1 MFIYSLSK
9 THFWAGYGLITL
21 CVVFSSLAGKAE
33 DAGELTEKEIIRAE
47 RNAGYISSRL
57 REIQVSSKVLIM

>member
-1 MFIYSLSK
+1 MS
-9 THFWAGYGLITL
+9 
-21 CVVFSSLAGKAE
+21 SSLAGKAE
-33 DAGELTEKEIIRAE
+33 DTGELTEKEIIRAE

>member
-1 MFIYSLSK
+1 VS
-9 THFWAGYGLITL
+9 
-21 CVVFSSLAGKAE
+21 SSLAGKAE
-33 DAGELTEKEIIRAE
+33 DTGELTEKEIIRAE